1 IDTNHYVTQQGPD
14 RKSIQQKQKE
24 AATFHKLA
32 LTQLLQTSLPHWLF
46 TPNLAIKRNPTNIKF
61 PTILEKQRTLHGKLR
76 FLEDYKKIPD
86 SSFGEGKSVNREMK
100 AFAYVEENLDA
111 EGEKH
116 TKKGK
121 EGRVKSEVHERFVG
135 RPLVVEEREG
145 ENLELARQA
154 EELQAKLKHLRMSGT
169 RAR

>member
-1 IDTNHYVTQQGPD
+1 
-14 RKSIQQKQKE
+14 
-24 AATFHKLA
+24 
-32 LTQLLQTSLPHWLF
+32 
-46 TPNLAIKRNPTNIKF
+46 
-61 PTILEKQRTLHGKLR
+61 
-76 FLEDYKKIPD
+76 
-86 SSFGEGKSVNREMK
+86 MK

-116 TKKGK
+116 TKKWK

-145 ENLELARQA
+145 ENLELARQV